1 MSARDV
7 IARAIEPLP
16 KTHGQRCPVATRRA
30 DLADCDCWVKG
41 GVYVKAERA
50 VAYLRDAGYLRPDVD

>member
-16 KTHGQRCPVATRRA
+16 KTHGQLCPVAKRSA
-30 DLADCDCWVKG
+30 ALEDCDCWVKG
-41 GVYVKAERA
+41 GVYVRAERA
-50 VAYLRDAGYLRPDVD
+50 VSMLRAAGYLRPDAD